1 VFHNPPDFHKIWHW
15 TYTLNVYLANL
26 ILELGVSRNV
36 TPCILVAIYTLPT
49 FLPSETCQLHIS
61 GDTNLRQSMLS
72 LQPLPSFRLH
82 STRSVTG
89 YDSFRSE
96 PEDMASRQ

>member
-1 VFHNPPDFHKIWHW
+1 VFHNPSDFHEIWYW
-15 TYTLNVYLANL
+15 TYTLNFYLANI

-36 TPCILVAIYTLPT
+36 TQRILVAIYTLPT

-61 GDTNLRQSMLS
+61 GDINLRQSMLS
-72 LQPLPSFRLH
+72 LQQLPSFRLH

-89 YDSFRSE
+89 YDSFRSD
-96 PEDMASRQ
+96 PEGMASRQ